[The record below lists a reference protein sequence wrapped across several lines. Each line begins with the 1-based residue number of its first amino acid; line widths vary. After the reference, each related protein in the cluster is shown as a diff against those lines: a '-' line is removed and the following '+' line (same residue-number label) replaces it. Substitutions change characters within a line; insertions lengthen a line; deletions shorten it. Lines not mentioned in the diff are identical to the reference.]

1 MHIIMWEFIVHPDK
15 VREFVSAYKPEG
27 DWAQLF
33 GLAAGYEGTELL
45 SSINDGKRFVTID
58 RWSKADDYAR
68 FQERFDERFNQ
79 QYRSLNAQL
88 EGLTIRETNLGLFTT
103 Q

>member
-33 GLAAGYEGTELL
+33 RLAAGYEGTELL
-45 SSINDGKRFVTID
+45 SSINDAKRFVTID
-58 RWSKADDYAR
+58 RWSNADEYAR
-68 FQERFDERFNQ
+68 FRERFDQ